1 MRYLVTSFFPKIN
14 LILTAKATAVGS
26 ICSPGELHAAARYLA
41 EALVEYDL
49 RSQEGIRDALYTPL
63 DEVYW
68 REDQAIKSAPNDQV
82 LSQKIALARELRRQ
96 HFKEPERG
104 PGGARHAVIN
114 AIRHAWLVC
123 HEGSSVVNYARQ
135 TDSSSDHCG
144 PLHDFIRSLT
154 ELLRTARNIDGLHR
168 EIRALDLQMH
178 PSNKMP

>member
-1 MRYLVTSFFPKIN
+1 M
-14 LILTAKATAVGS
+14 
-26 ICSPGELHAAARYLA
+26 
-41 EALVEYDL
+41 
-49 RSQEGIRDALYTPL
+49 LYTPL

-68 REDQAIKSAPNDQV
+68 REDQAIKSSPNDQV

-123 HEGSSVVNYARQ
+123 HEGSSSVNYARQ
-135 TDSSSDHCG
+135 TDSSGDHCG

-154 ELLRTARNIDGLHR
+154 ELLRTARNDGLHR
-168 EIRALDLQMH
+168 EIRSLDLQIIQLMTVAIRLH
-178 PSNKMP
+178 DAVTVHGQCERNDMVSLASNLTNLGPGSSIRRYL